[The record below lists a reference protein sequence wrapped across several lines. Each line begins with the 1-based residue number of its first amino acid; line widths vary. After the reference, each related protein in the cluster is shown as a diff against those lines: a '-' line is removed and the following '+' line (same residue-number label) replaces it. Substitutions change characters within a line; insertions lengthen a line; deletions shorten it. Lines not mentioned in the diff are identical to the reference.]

1 MKRASWLLICLVV
14 ALILPACR
22 SGPAPIRIGA
32 VYPLTGSQ
40 SPGGLDEFHGVQLAV
55 DMVNWDGGV
64 NGHRVEL
71 VPVDAPA
78 SDAGPAAVEQLAGSG
93 IRMLFGSYGS
103 TISEAAGAEAASRG
117 MLFWETGAV
126 GSMRGP
132 GPGQLFFRVAPSGA
146 SLGRTA
152 VDFIEGQLAPM
163 LSTSSSDLRFAVT
176 NVEDAYGDEVARG
189 AVEQVRSL
197 GLTLTGQFPYD
208 LRRPDFPALVERIA
222 DSGANV
228 VFVAAY
234 VQDGVDMRREMVR
247 QGLRLVAGIGTSS
260 SYCMPEFGAALGKD
274 AVGLFASDKPDAEY
288 LNPSGLLPEA
298 RTVLDRAISA
308 WTATYGHEEM
318 SGDEEMSA
326 PALSGFAAAWALLH
340 DVLPRAASFA
350 PADVAR
356 AALAVDIP
364 QGGLPNG
371 SGLRFGPPGSPDAG
385 ENLMATSV
393 IWEWV
398 GVEKRE
404 VVWPSRFATHPIEAI
419 HPLP

>member
-1 MKRASWLLICLVV
+1 MRARAWLLGLLVA
-14 ALILPACR
+14 ALLPACR
-22 SGPAPIRIGA
+22 GGPAPIRIGA
-32 VYPLTGSQ
+32 VYPLSGSQ
-40 SPGGLDEFHGVQLAV
+40 SPGGVDEFHGVQLAV
-55 DMVNWDGGV
+55 DLVNDDGGV
-64 NGHRVEL
+64 DGRRVEL

-78 SDAGPAAVEQLAGSG
+78 SDAGPAAVERLAGQG
-93 IRMLFGSYGS
+93 IRLLFGSYGS
-103 TISEAAGAEAASRG
+103 TISEAAGAEAAARG

-126 GSMRGP
+126 GSMTGP
-132 GPGQLFFRVAPSGA
+132 GPGRLFFRVAPSGA

-152 VDFIEGQLAPM
+152 VDFIASHLAPM
-163 LSTSSSDLRFAVT
+163 VATSPSALRFAVT
-176 NVEDAYGDEVARG
+176 NVEDAYGNEVARG

-197 GLTLTGQFPYD
+197 GLTLAGQFPYD
-208 LRRPDFPALVERIA
+208 LRHPDFPGLVKRIA

-260 SYCMPEFGAALGKD
+260 SYCMPEFGAALGRD

-288 LNPSGLLPEA
+288 LNPSGLLPQA
-298 RTVLDRAISA
+298 RAILERATSA
-308 WTATYGHEEM
+308 WASRYG
-318 SGDEEMSA
+318 DDEMSA

-340 DVLPRAASFA
+340 DVLPRADSFS
-350 PADVAR
+350 PPDVAR
-356 AALAVDIP
+356 AALAAEVP

-371 SGLRFGPPGSPDAG
+371 SGLRFGAPGSADAG
-385 ENLMATSV
+385 ENVMATSV

-398 GVEKRE
+398 GVARRE
-404 VVWPSRFATHPIEAI
+404 VVWPPRFATHPVEPI